1 MGFREL
7 LRPGLGIKRWV
18 LTLLIGVICLGL
30 GVVYLL
36 VEFYRNVSLPAWV
49 YYLTLQFIP
58 QWQRGALFLAV
69 GLALFV
75 VAARRLQQD
84 LISPLLQERSIRAGL
99 SEFVH
104 ERSARRRPLVV
115 AFAGTEGLSMLLR
128 IADQVQW
135 DIVGVVP
142 PVGSG
147 VAFARLRRE
156 IGITADDI
164 LFPTLQPVEVVA
176 ELEDGSRLVGEAEI
190 AANDTGLNI
199 KRVYLESRKT
209 EEEVEGTLA
218 SPELLEQIQAAD
230 AIVIGPGSLFTNLIP
245 TLLVPEVNEAI
256 RKSEARKIFVCNIM
270 TQPHQTSGFTVG
282 GHVRAIQDNCGFR
295 LDYVLVAAG
304 SGISAD
310 ILERYRD
317 AEAELVGSLT
327 RLDREARVTLF
338 EGTPEELE
346 LVEGAILVERDDLV
360 QEQVLRLRGGK
371 SKTVLRHNPQ
381 ELALAITE
389 LLEDYAFRARA
400 SVGRAVFREYDVRG
414 LAYEELTDRAMYVMG
429 QAFGT
434 YVQRRTGR
442 NRIIA
447 GRDVRLSSQGF
458 QERFVAGL
466 LDTGCDVTDV
476 GQVPTPLLYFATA
489 HLFADG
495 SAIVTASHNPPEFN
509 GLKIQLGVN
518 PIAGAELQ
526 YIERLI
532 AKGAY
537 KKGQGS
543 ITRHDIYEPY
553 INCVLHKVRLSRRL
567 KVVLDGGNGTAG
579 ELGVQL
585 LEKLGCEVVPL
596 YCEPDGTFPHHDPDP
611 LEPENMQ
618 DLIAAVL
625 REKADFGVAF
635 DGDGDRVGLVDE
647 TGRIVLPDQY
657 LALFARQVL
666 KGGPAKIVFEVR
678 CSQALIDDII
688 AHGGLPIMVKCGNA
702 FILQKMQEEQA
713 PLGGELSGHIFFH
726 DPPINFDDATFG
738 ACKMAQFLAE
748 SELPLSEL
756 VNQLP
761 AYYSSPEIRTF
772 CPDHKKFDIV
782 DKLKYAFIEDTS
794 GSVQEVID
802 IDGARVVFGNG
813 GWALV
818 RPSNTQPR
826 LSIRVEARTEEDL
839 AEVKRLLKEKLQAVL
854 PEAEEEI
861 QKHLSA

>member
-1 MGFREL
+1 MEIREL

-18 LTLLIGVICLGL
+18 LAFFVGVICLGL
-30 GVVYLL
+30 GMAYLL
-36 VEFYRNVSLPAWV
+36 AEFYRNVSLPGWV

-58 QWQRGALFLAV
+58 QWQRGVLFLVV

-75 VAARRLQQD
+75 VAVRHLRRD
-84 LISPLLQERSIRAGL
+84 LINPLLQERSIRAGL

-104 ERSARRRPLVV
+104 ERSARKINLVV
-115 AFAGTEGLSMLLR
+115 VFAGTEGLSMLLR

-176 ELEDGSRLVGEAEI
+176 ELEDGSRLVGELEI
-190 AANDTGLNI
+190 AANDTGLSI
-199 KRVYLESRKT
+199 RKVYLESRRS
-209 EEEVEGTLA
+209 EEEVEEMLA
-218 SPELLEQIQAAD
+218 SPELLEQIRATD

-270 TQPHQTSGFTVG
+270 TQPHQTAGFTVG
-282 GHVRAIQDNCGFR
+282 DHLRAIQDNCGFR
-295 LDYVLVAAG
+295 VDYVLVAAG
-304 SGISAD
+304 SDISAD

-338 EGTPEELE
+338 EGTPEELM
-346 LVEGAILVERDDLV
+346 LVEGAILVERDNLV
-360 QEQVLRLRGGK
+360 QEQVLQLRGGK
-371 SKTVLRHNPQ
+371 SKTVLRHNSQ
-381 ELALAITE
+381 ELALAIAE

-414 LAYEELTDRAMYVMG
+414 VAYEELTDRAMYVMG

-434 YVQRRTGR
+434 YLQRRTGR
-442 NRIIA
+442 NRIIV
-447 GRDVRLSSQGF
+447 GRDVRLSSLGF
-458 QERFVAGL
+458 QDCFMEGL
-466 LDTGCDVTDV
+466 VDTGCDVIDI
-476 GQVPTPLLYFATA
+476 GQAPTPLAYFATT

-509 GLKIQLGVN
+509 GLKIQLGIN
-518 PIAGAELQ
+518 PIAGTELQ

-543 ITRHDIYEPY
+543 VHKHDIYEPY
-553 INCVLHKVRLSRRL
+553 VNCVLRKITLARPL
-567 KVVLDGGNGTAG
+567 KVVLDGGSGTAG
-579 ELGVQL
+579 ELGLQL
-585 LEKLGCEVVPL
+585 LERLGCEVVPL
-596 YCEPDGTFPHHDPDP
+596 YCEPDGTFPHHEPDP
-611 LEPENMQ
+611 LEPENVQ

-625 REKADFGVAF
+625 REKADFGAAF

-666 KGGPAKIVFEVR
+666 EDGPAKIVFEVR

-688 AHGGLPIMVKCGNA
+688 AHDGLPIMVKCGNA

-713 PLGGELSGHIFFH
+713 PLGGELSGHIFFY

-738 ACKMAQFLAE
+738 ACKMAQFLSE
-748 SELPLSEL
+748 SDLPLSEL

-761 AYYSSPEIRTF
+761 AYHSSPEIRIF

-782 DKLKYAFIEDTS
+782 ESLKYAFIEDTS
-794 GSVQEVID
+794 GNVQEVID
-802 IDGARVVFGNG
+802 IDGARVVFSNG

-826 LSIRVEARTEEDL
+826 LSIRVEAKMEEDL
-839 AEVKRLLKEKLQAVL
+839 AVVKRLLREKLLAAL